1 MENVALLHVVCND
14 PIESHMLLSQQF
26 IDQLRQLR
34 ILLLKARELQL
45 SSLFELSK
53 LFHFGGCLTRVQRF
67 LLLVAYMRPVEVSQ
81 RFVSD
86 FLTII
91 ADAELVRPSAHLT
104 SCHIK
109 LLNELHVHLGDLPV
123 DVDDAAGFIKVVMVL
138 SKDTASRL
146 LKTLV

>member
-1 MENVALLHVVCND
+1 M
-14 PIESHMLLSQQF
+14 
-26 IDQLRQLR
+26 
-34 ILLLKARELQL
+34 ARVHRL
-45 SSLFELSK
+45 
-53 LFHFGGCLTRVQRF
+53 

-81 RFVSD
+81 RFISD

-104 SCHIK
+104 SCRIK
-109 LLNELHVHLGDLPV
+109 LLNELHVHLGDLPM

-138 SKDTASRL
+138 TKDTASRL